1 MQRSTVKW
9 FDAKKG
15 YGFIQ
20 HPEEGDDVFVHYSQ
34 ILSEKD
40 FKTLRTGQQ
49 VRFEMNDG
57 PKGLH
62 ALDVRPLD
70 EPGEKEPTK
79 KADEDGAVPADE
91 ESTPEEESAPEEE
104 VAAEEESAAEENV
117 AAAEEPAVAESTAE
131 STAASADPAQEPA
144 PEQEQEEE
152 EDDWRSD
159 WEEED
164 WTDEHGNP
172 PDPMAGP
179 TF

>member
-15 YGFIQ
+15 YGFID

-34 ILSEKD
+34 INTEKD

-49 VRFEMNDG
+49 VAFELSDG

-62 ALDVRPLD
+62 ALEVKPL
-70 EPGEKEPTK
+70 
-79 KADEDGAVPADE
+79 
-91 ESTPEEESAPEEE
+91 EEETGEAAQPEEE
-104 VAAEEESAAEENV
+104 VTEE
-117 AAAEEPAVAESTAE
+117 
-131 STAASADPAQEPA
+131 AASASANGSSGAEQQPAEA
-144 PEQEQEEE
+144 EQHETEEHEDEWESEWDEEE
-152 EDDWRSD
+152 
-159 WEEED
+159 

-179 TF
+179 SF

>member
-20 HPEEGDDVFVHYSQ
+20 HPDEGDDVFVHYSQ

-40 FKTLRTGQQ
+40 FKTLRTGQP
-49 VRFEMNDG
+49 VRFELNDG

-70 EPGEKEPTK
+70 EDGEKEPTK
-79 KADEDGAVPADE
+79 KADDDGSVPSEDP
-91 ESTPEEESAPEEE
+91 
-104 VAAEEESAAEENV
+104 AAEESDA
-117 AAAEEPAVAESTAE
+117 AE
-131 STAASADPAQEPA
+131 STAAAEPAAASTAAPASADSATEQSEAATEQNEP
-144 PEQEQEEE
+144 EEEE
-152 EDDWRSD
+152 EDEWRSD
-159 WEEED
+159 WDED
-164 WTDEHGNP
+164 EWTDEHGNP

>member
-20 HPEEGDDVFVHYSQ
+20 HPDEGDDVFVHYSQ

-40 FKTLRTGQQ
+40 FKTLRTGQP
-49 VRFEMNDG
+49 VRFELNDG

-70 EPGEKEPTK
+70 EDGEKEPTK
-79 KADEDGAVPADE
+79 KADDDGSVPSEDP
-91 ESTPEEESAPEEE
+91 
-104 VAAEEESAAEENV
+104 AAEESDA
-117 AAAEEPAVAESTAE
+117 AE
-131 STAASADPAQEPA
+131 STAAAEPAAASTAASASADSATEQSEAATEQNEP
-144 PEQEQEEE
+144 EEE
-152 EDDWRSD
+152 EEDDDWRSD
-159 WEEED
+159 WDED
-164 WTDEHGNP
+164 EWTDEHGNP

>member
-15 YGFIQ
+15 YGFIN
-20 HPEEGDDVFVHYSQ
+20 HPEGGDDVFVHYSQ
-34 ILSEKD
+34 ILSEND

-49 VRFEMNDG
+49 VSFELNDG

-62 ALDVRPLD
+62 ALEVKPL
-70 EPGEKEPTK
+70 EG
-79 KADEDGAVPADE
+79 
-91 ESTPEEESAPEEE
+91 ESAPEEGSDQLASDASS
-104 VAAEEESAAEENV
+104 V
-117 AAAEEPAVAESTAE
+117 PAESTGDSSE
-131 STAASADPAQEPA
+131 KVSVSED
-144 PEQEQEEE
+144 EEE
-152 EDDWRSD
+152 EDEWEWD
-159 WEEED
+159 EEE